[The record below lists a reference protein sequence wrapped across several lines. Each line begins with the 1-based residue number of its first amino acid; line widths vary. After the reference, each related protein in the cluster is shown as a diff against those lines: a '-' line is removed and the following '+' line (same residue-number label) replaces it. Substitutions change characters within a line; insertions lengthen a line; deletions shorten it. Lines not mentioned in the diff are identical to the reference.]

1 MQSKKKGKQE
11 QKVIRNLFDLGVG
24 SLFIKHPLRNL
35 VLSISFKSAIIMDEP
50 TLHTSLEMQHA
61 RRSAKRTRVATA
73 CIQCKFSRTKCSDT
87 RPCTRCFR
95 SGISSKCS
103 DDSKSFVS
111 SKVFLIIPSRCLCPP
126 WLFLIKIFLLF
137 LVSITASYAA

>member
-1 MQSKKKGKQE
+1 MHYTKGT
-11 QKVIRNLFDLGVG
+11 RNLLDLGVG
-24 SLFIKHPLRNL
+24 PLFIRNPLRNF
-35 VLSISFKSAIIMDEP
+35 VLFHSSTKMSMIMDEP

-111 SKVFLIIPSRCLCPP
+111 SKVFLIIPSQCLCPP